1 MKVIKQNLKHGVV
14 KLRVENL
21 DDAWHLKKILE
32 PRDLLTGRTFRKT
45 TVKSG
50 SEVKEG
56 DRKSM
61 VLTVEVEKVEYR
73 PDMHTLR
80 VHGKIMNGPDDVQL
94 SSYHTISIEQG
105 MVISIQ
111 KPKWKTHQLDR
122 IHKAGGKKPL
132 LFICVL
138 DRENADFALLQ
149 ESGIKMLGSVR
160 SEKTETDNKREEY
173 YQHVMETLKKQD
185 CDTII
190 IAGPGFER
198 ENVFNLI
205 KEKDAD
211 LAKKISIEHA
221 NDTGKPGV
229 QEVIE
234 ISANRVLKDT
244 RVARETE
251 IVQEVLTRIKKEGLV
266 TYGKN
271 EVAETISMGAVETLI
286 VSEEKLEEFEPL
298 MDQIEKQRGRVVI
311 ISTEHESG
319 EEFLGLGGI
328 AGFLRYKVNQT

>member
-1 MKVIKQNLKHGVV
+1 MKTINQDLRHEVLKL
-14 KLRVENL
+14 KVENL

-32 PRDLLTGRTFRKT
+32 TGDLLTGRTFRKT
-45 TVKSG
+45 SVKSG
-50 SEVKEG
+50 GEVKEG

-61 VLTVEVEKVEYR
+61 TLTIEVEKVEYR
-73 PDMHTLR
+73 SDMHTLR
-80 VHGKIMNGPDDVQL
+80 VHGKITAGPDDVQL

-105 MVISIQ
+105 MIISIE
-111 KPKWKTHQLDR
+111 KKKWKKYQLDR
-122 IHKAGGKKPL
+122 IQKAGGKKPL

-138 DRENADFALLQ
+138 DRENADFAILQ

-160 SEKTETDNKREEY
+160 SEKTETDDKRQEY
-173 YQHVMETLKKQD
+173 YENVMKTLKDQG

-198 ENVFNLI
+198 ENVFKLI
-205 KEKDAD
+205 KEKDTE

-234 ISANRVLKDT
+234 TSANRVLKDT
-244 RVARETE
+244 RVAKETE
-251 IVQEVLTRIKKEGLV
+251 FVQEVLTRIKKEGLV
-266 TYGKN
+266 TYGKK
-271 EVAETISMGAVETLI
+271 EVKKAIDMGAVETLL
-286 VSEEKLEEFEPL
+286 VSEEKIEDFEPL
-298 MDQIEKQRGRVVI
+298 MDMVENQRGKVVI
-311 ISTEHESG
+311 ISIEHESG

-328 AGFLRYKVNQT
+328 AGLLRYKINQA

>member
-1 MKVIKQNLKHGVV
+1 MKLIKQDLKHGVV
-14 KLRVENL
+14 KLKIENL

-32 PRDLLTGRTFRKT
+32 QGDLVTGRTFRKT
-45 TVKSG
+45 AIKSG
-50 SEVKEG
+50 VEVKEG

-80 VHGKIMNGPDDVQL
+80 VHGKITRGPEDVQL
-94 SSYHTISIEQG
+94 SSYHTIQIEQG
-105 MVISIQ
+105 MVISVQ
-111 KPKWKTHQLDR
+111 KPKWKTYQLER
-122 IHKAGGKKPL
+122 IQKAGGRKPL

-160 SEKTETDNKREEY
+160 SERAENDIKHEEY
-173 YQHVMETLKKQD
+173 YTQITETLKNQD

-190 IAGPGFER
+190 VAGPGFER
-198 ENVFNLI
+198 ENLFKHI
-205 KEKDAD
+205 QTKDQE
-211 LAKKISIEHA
+211 LAKKISVEHA
-221 NDTGKPGV
+221 NDTGKAGV

-234 ISANRVLKDT
+234 TSANRVLKDT
-244 RVARETE
+244 RVAKETE
-251 IVQEVLTRIKKEGLV
+251 LVQEVLTRIKKDGLV
-266 TYGKN
+266 TYGKK
-271 EVAETISMGAVETLI
+271 EVAKAISMGAVETLL
-286 VSEEKLEEFEPL
+286 VSEEKIEEYEPL
-298 MDQIEKQRGRVVI
+298 MDQVEKQRGKVVI

-328 AGFLRYKVNQT
+328 SGFLRFKVN